1 MQAIDM
7 DCGSLPEIPSVTRI
21 CLDMLVT
28 CVSVGMMLRL
38 GFCIPRQQFRLAY
51 YWWATLSWTVLMAV
65 NVFLAYRTIGGY
77 LKRRRGRICILRPK
91 IMFKL
96 SGDPVVVAFRSRNS
110 VNLNDHHTEFGDV
123 DNLQSNETSV

>member
-1 MQAIDM
+1 MPRYARNLCLRWHDATTRFLYSSSAVSTGILLVGYVIM
-7 DCGSLPEIPSVTRI
+7 DSSH
-21 CLDMLVT
+21 
-28 CVSVGMMLRL
+28 VSFMFFYILIYRFNIL
-38 GFCIPRQQFRLAY
+38 NR
-51 YWWATLSWTVLMAV
+51 AV